1 MVGGRFANS
10 SRKPETRSLSPVFD
24 QFLSPVS
31 PGGCMEAVSD
41 KHHAH
46 ELIERLPES
55 QIDTAVRFLEFM
67 LLDPVSR
74 SIATAPVDDEPLT
87 AEEEQALA
95 RADAWLNERGGRGV
109 PPEEILAEFVW
120 TMKDFPLNGNGA

>member
-1 MVGGRFANS
+1 MDS
-10 SRKPETRSLSPVFD
+10 
-24 QFLSPVS
+24 
-31 PGGCMEAVSD
+31 VSD

-46 ELIERLPES
+46 ELIERLPAS
-55 QIDTAVRFLEFM
+55 QLDAAVRFLEFM

-95 RADAWLNERGGRGV
+95 RADAWLNERGGRGI
-109 PPEEILAEFVW
+109 PHEEILAEFGL

>member
-1 MVGGRFANS
+1 
-10 SRKPETRSLSPVFD
+10 
-24 QFLSPVS
+24 
-31 PGGCMEAVSD
+31 MEAD

-46 ELIERLPES
+46 ELIERLPAS

-87 AEEEQALA
+87 DEEDQALV
-95 RADAWLNERGGRGV
+95 RADAWLEQRGGRGIPHKEV
-109 PPEEILAEFVW
+109 LAEFGL
-120 TMKDFPLNGNGA
+120 TQQDFPLKENGA

>member
-1 MVGGRFANS
+1 
-10 SRKPETRSLSPVFD
+10 
-24 QFLSPVS
+24 
-31 PGGCMEAVSD
+31 MEAVSD

-74 SIATAPVDDEPLT
+74 SIATAPVDDQPLT

-95 RADAWLNERGGRGV
+95 RADAWLKQRGGRGI
-109 PPEEILAEFVW
+109 PHEEVLAEFGL
-120 TMKDFPLNGNGA
+120 TLQDFPLKENGA